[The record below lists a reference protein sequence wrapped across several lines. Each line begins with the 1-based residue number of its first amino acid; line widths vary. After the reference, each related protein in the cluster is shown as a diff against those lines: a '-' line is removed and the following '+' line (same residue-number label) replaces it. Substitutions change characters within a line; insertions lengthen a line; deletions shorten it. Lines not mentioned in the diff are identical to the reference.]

1 MATEFV
7 QNGAITPEGQKVIAR
22 LEAGIAEALKLEEGQ
37 NAGALNAL
45 SGPYKHYLVNV
56 QQMGKHT
63 GFTPAQ
69 WLKDYA
75 YGAQSVYDLVL
86 AEEKQA
92 AQDKLNED
100 TVAQQAGLADKI
112 GDLEKRLTE
121 ALATIDKQTADMAA
135 LQETQTEPDRPKKA
149 GPDTPKKAEKKPK
162 AEGQAAPAETDAEG
176 DEDS

>member
-1 MATEFV
+1 MATVFV
-7 QNGAITPEGQKVIAR
+7 QNGVITPDGQKVIGR
-22 LEAGIAEALKLEEGQ
+22 LEAGIAEAMKLEEGQ
-37 NAGALNAL
+37 NAGALNAI
-45 SGPYKHYLVNV
+45 SGPFKHYLVNV
-56 QQMGKHT
+56 KQMGPHT

-69 WLKDYA
+69 WLKDYG
-75 YGAQSVYDLVL
+75 YGAQSIYDLVL

-135 LQETQTEPDRPKKA
+135 LQEAQAAPA
-149 GPDTPKKAEKKPK
+149 SPKKAEKKPK